1 MEFYA
6 KTFDELSG
14 SEIYEILKSRAEI
27 FIMEQK
33 IFYLDMDDIDYDALH
48 CFIKDGNR
56 VIACLR
62 AYYCDDQKTKVKI
75 GRVLTT
81 SHGNGIGKML
91 MEKSISA
98 IKQHYGCDR
107 IYINSQKHAIGFYE
121 KSGFKVTSEKFME
134 AGIPHKSMELDLTE
148 G

>member
-33 IFYLDMDDIDYDALH
+33 IFYLDMDDIDYDSLH

-62 AYYCDDQKTKVKI
+62 AYYCDEEKTKVKI

-81 SHGNGIGKML
+81 SHGRGIGKML
-91 MEKSISA
+91 MEKSIAA
-98 IKQHYGCDR
+98 IRKYYGCDR

-121 KSGFKVTSEKFME
+121 KSGFKVTSEEFME

>member
-6 KTFDELSG
+6 KTFEQLSG
-14 SEIYEILKSRAEI
+14 SEVYEILKSRAEI

-62 AYYCDDQKTKVKI
+62 AYYCDEEKTKVKI
-75 GRVLTT
+75 GRVLTI
-81 SHGNGIGKML
+81 SHGRGIGKML
-91 MEKSISA
+91 MEKSIRA

-121 KSGFKVTSEKFME
+121 KSGFKVTSEEFME

>member
-62 AYYCDDQKTKVKI
+62 AYYCDEQKTKVKI

>member
-6 KTFDELSG
+6 KTFEQLSG

-33 IFYLDMDDIDYDALH
+33 IFYLDMDDIDYDSLH

-62 AYYCDDQKTKVKI
+62 AYYCDEEKTKVKI

-81 SHGNGIGKML
+81 SHGRGIGKML
-91 MEKSISA
+91 MEKSIRA
-98 IKQHYGCDR
+98 IKQYYGCDR

-121 KSGFKVTSEKFME
+121 KSGFKVTSEEFME